1 MGGQSRSLF
10 SNYVAKDRTSW
21 VKIQY
26 HTTIGQRTES
36 AVKIGNL
43 ENGN

>member
-21 VKIQY
+21 VKIEY
-26 HTTIGQRTES
+26 HTTMGQRTEPV
-36 AVKIGNL
+36 VKIGDL